1 MLNLKA
7 FPVYIPEDR
16 QEGLAEVMSLSG
28 GRSSAY
34 ALMALIN
41 GGFGKSNNHYALF
54 QNMGDEDETCY
65 KFLNNIN
72 IATGLNIKWLEY
84 SLTTRFIEDFI
95 LKDFSYDKFYKC
107 EYTSI
112 YKILDV
118 EKLKSLNYEKSPN
131 SFWYKDG
138 YSDRVLN
145 IKEVD
150 YNSASRNGKPMT
162 DLFLYR
168 CAIRLMK
175 GEGLIMPAAGNRWCT
190 GDGKE
195 KVEHRYLA
203 NLGIREFI
211 SYKGMRNDEPDRIAK
226 VRKKNDSQDKI
237 WYDCPME
244 YLKTTKMDVMMAW
257 NGQIIDLG
265 AEKNDNNVFLD
276 VLGNCKY
283 CHLKTLLK
291 KMWLFQNNVKS
302 RLFMQIENIC
312 NNYNGDIDAMN
323 RKHGTYEMIEKK
335 AKERSIISDEEI
347 LSDEEKQISCFG
359 CGG

>member
-1 MLNLKA
+1 MINLNA

-16 QEGLAEVMSLSG
+16 QEGLPEVMSLSG

-41 GGFGKSNNHYALF
+41 GGFGKSDNHYVLF

-65 KFLNNIN
+65 EFLNNIE

-84 SLTTRFIEDFI
+84 SLTPKFIEELI
-95 LKDFSYDKFYKC
+95 LKDFSYDKFHKC
-107 EYTSI
+107 QYTSI
-112 YKILDV
+112 YEILDV
-118 EKLKSLNYEKSPN
+118 KKLQSLTYEKSQN
-131 SFWYKDG
+131 SFWYKEG
-138 YSDRVLN
+138 YSDRGLN
-145 IKEVD
+145 INEVN

-203 NLGIREFI
+203 NKGIREFI
-211 SYKGMRNDEPDRIAK
+211 SYKGMRIDEPDRIDK
-226 VRKKNDSQDKI
+226 VKKKNNSQDKI

-244 YLKTTKMDVMMAW
+244 YLKTTKMDVMLSWA
-257 NGQIIDLG
+257 GQEIDLG
-265 AEKNDNNVFLD
+265 NGGDGNNYFSD
-276 VLGNCKY
+276 VVGNCTY

-291 KMWLFQNNVKS
+291 KMYLFQIGYTS

-312 NNYNGDIDAMN
+312 NNYNGDVDAMN

-335 AKERSIISDEEI
+335 AKERGRIYEDEI